1 MFPMQP
7 ENILPIG
14 FILVI
19 LQAVEDED
27 IRGRMRLMRSKGI
40 DWTNIITIKEKEG
53 KRKMGE

>member
-1 MFPMQP
+1 MQP
-7 ENILPIG
+7 ENILPNG

>member
-7 ENILPIG
+7 ENVLPNG

>member
-1 MFPMQP
+1 MQP

-14 FILVI
+14 FILI